1 MSVHAKMGRGIAAG
15 LIAAALALG
24 ASPASAQDDTV
35 TVALGD
41 IASVE
46 TLNLLIALENARERG
61 VDIELIEF
69 GGEDIANQAVINGQ
83 ADIGVGAP
91 YAIMQRSNAPIRM
104 FYQLSTL
111 KFFVVANKEVYPD
124 WKALEGGTIGVHTR
138 GSGTEAMAKVIE
150 QEQGISFGEISYVP
164 GSEVRSLAVIR
175 GNLDAAFVDIAGR
188 NLVLAEGDK
197 FVELPTPQ
205 VDATDE
211 ALFARLE
218 WLQENEE
225 TVQIIVE
232 ELLKTWRQINQD
244 PTFVVA
250 ERERLNLLPDLP
262 AEVEE
267 EVQPYFTEAVE
278 TGIFPNNGGGP
289 ENVQDDFQFYT
300 TAGQLE
306 GNASELKVEDFWYFA
321 PLEKAIQT
329 VGQ

>member
-1 MSVHAKMGRGIAAG
+1 MSFFGRVGTCFAG
-15 LIAAALALG
+15 ALVVATVSLG
-24 ASPASAQDDTV
+24 ASNASAQETV
-35 TVALGD
+35 RIALGD
-41 IASVE
+41 IASAE
-46 TLNLLIALENARERG
+46 TLNLLIALENVKARG
-61 VDIELIEF
+61 VNVELIEF
-69 GGEDIANQAVINGQ
+69 NAEDIANQAVINGQ

-124 WKALEGGTIGVHTR
+124 WKSMDGGTIGVHTR

-150 QEQGISFGEISYVP
+150 QEQGIKFGEISYVP

-262 AEVEE
+262 AEVAE

-306 GNASELKVEDFWYFA
+306 GNPSELKVEDFWYSA